1 MPEDVPRESLA
12 QRWRWWQIRRA
23 IAGPSVWG
31 VPVTLFFTFVL
42 LAILTPWIDDRLSRI
57 FDPYPSVNGGSIST
71 VVSIIAGAM
80 ITLSGLTF
88 TAIASV
94 MSDGVSNLSVRIVPM
109 LQQDRVLRWS
119 LGVFT
124 ATFGYCLITAV
135 SIALGED
142 SYQPVLATFVV
153 TALAVVAGCC
163 FIALVVRVTHHINPA
178 TVLKSVAKA
187 GHEGLVGDVAN
198 YRRAAPQMRER
209 RGTPHHT
216 DGESA
221 TITVAGDQRSGL
233 QLLAV
238 NTGRLLQFERDWGAQ
253 ITLLVQVGTAV
264 PEHLPIL
271 EVTGAELTSD
281 RRKAALGALAFGES
295 SSPHSGP
302 VGAIRSI
309 VDIALKAL
317 SPAVNDPTRA
327 AQAIDRLEDLLVV
340 VSRHTV
346 AVGES
351 SLAAGW
357 GRDWEDY
364 VSLAT
369 DEIRQFGTTSVQ
381 IQRRLRA
388 MFVVL
393 LELLPEHQHPPLQR
407 RLADLERGVD
417 RWWHSPLDQAL
428 AAAADPQGLGTTAP
442 RSTNAG

>member
-1 MPEDVPRESLA
+1 MPEDRARETLA
-12 QRWRWWQIRRA
+12 QRWRWRRIRKA
-23 IAGPSVWG
+23 VAGP
-31 VPVTLFFTFVL
+31 
-42 LAILTPWIDDRLSRI
+42 I
-57 FDPYPSVNGGSIST
+57 FDPYPSVDGGSIST

-88 TAIASV
+88 NAIASV

-109 LQQDRVLRWS
+109 LQTDRVLRWS

-135 SIALGED
+135 SIALGDD
-142 SYQPVLATFVV
+142 SYQPTLATFLV
-153 TALAVVAGCC
+153 TALAVIAGCF
-163 FIALVVRVTHHINPA
+163 FIAVVVRMTHHINPA
-178 TVLKSVAKA
+178 TVLRSVARA
-187 GHEGLVGDVAN
+187 GHEGLTGEVAQ

-209 RGTPHHT
+209 RAGTGT
-216 DGESA
+216 GRRDEVA
-221 TITVAGDQRSGL
+221 TIAVASSERRGL

-238 NTGRLLQFERDWGAQ
+238 NTARLLQLERDWNAQ

-264 PEHLPIL
+264 PEHLPVF
-271 EVTGAELTSD
+271 EVAGAQLTDD
-281 RRKAALGALAFGES
+281 RRAAALSALAFGES

-302 VGAIRSI
+302 AAAIRSI

-340 VSRHTV
+340 VSRY
-346 AVGES
+346 AVPRHES

-364 VSLAT
+364 VSIAT

-393 LELLPEHQHPPLQR
+393 LDLVPEHQHPPLRR
-407 RLADLERGVD
+407 RLDDLDSGVT
-417 RWWHSPLDQAL
+417 RWWSSPLDRSL
-428 AAAADPQGLGTTAP
+428 AAVADPQGLGGQPLRTA
-442 RSTNAG
+442 TD